1 MLNLFLALLL
11 SSFSADNLSDSD
23 ENEEPNSIVLSIER
37 VKRWITW
44 CKRKMAGSGKNSITD
59 VEDPD
64 NDEDQ
69 ANRDNLE
76 PLRLTEKGE
85 NINLADDETERLTE
99 SAVPII
105 QESSLVMSENKT
117 ANVTNSVN
125 NFGKFELIQMEESFF

>member
-1 MLNLFLALLL
+1 
-11 SSFSADNLSDSD
+11 
-23 ENEEPNSIVLSIER
+23 
-37 VKRWITW
+37 
-44 CKRKMAGSGKNSITD
+44 MAGSGKNSITD

-76 PLRLTEKGE
+76 PLRLTENGE
-85 NINLADDETERLTE
+85 NINLADDENERLTE

>member
-1 MLNLFLALLL
+1 
-11 SSFSADNLSDSD
+11 
-23 ENEEPNSIVLSIER
+23 
-37 VKRWITW
+37 
-44 CKRKMAGSGKNSITD
+44 MAGSGKNSITD